1 VSSSHNLHWRLS
13 RFYFFYY
20 FFVGSFVPYWGI
32 YLQSENFSPSSIGIL
47 LSLFQISRIVA
58 PNFWGWLADH
68 TGHRVKWIKLT
79 SFLGLIGFIGI
90 FWAKGF
96 FWIFLVM
103 SALSLFTS
111 STLPLAESLTLAH
124 LATTDG
130 HYSRIRLWG
139 SIGFIVA
146 SLFLG
151 YLIDL
156 QGINILLWVL
166 LITQAIIFFLSNT
179 IPEAKEIH
187 HKKNDL
193 SIWKIIKTPSVV
205 ALLIGCTL
213 MVSAHGVLYNF
224 YSIYLKEHGYSSAA
238 IGWLWAVGVICEI
251 FIFML
256 MPKILRRYSLKT
268 ILLISLFLGVIRFI
282 LIGASPD
289 QFYLLLIAQM
299 FHAATFGSFHAASIE
314 VIAYFFKGRNQS
326 RGQAIYNSVAYGIG
340 GTIGGLGGGY
350 LIQYLGGQ
358 LGFMIA
364 AISPLIG
371 FIVIWYG
378 LKLEIK
384 YLAKTSPQSMRKLN
398 DYE

>member
-1 VSSSHNLHWRLS
+1 MSSSHNLHWRLS

-166 LITQAIIFFLSNT
+166 LIAQAIIFFLSNT
-179 IPEAKEIH
+179 IPETKEIH

-384 YLAKTSPQSMRKLN
+384 GNKIFG
-398 DYE
+398 

>member
-1 VSSSHNLHWRLS
+1 MSSSHNLHWRLS

-68 TGHRVKWIKLT
+68 SGHRVKWIKLT
-79 SFLGLIGFIGI
+79 SFLGLIGFIGV

-224 YSIYLKEHGYSSAA
+224 YSIYLKEHGYSSAT

-384 YLAKTSPQSMRKLN
+384 GNKIFG
-398 DYE
+398 

>member
-79 SFLGLIGFIGI
+79 SFLGLIGFIGV

-166 LITQAIIFFLSNT
+166 LIAQAIIFFLSNT
-179 IPEAKEIH
+179 IPETQDIQ
-187 HKKNDL
+187 HKTNDL
-193 SIWKIIKTPSVV
+193 SIWKIIKTPSVI

-224 YSIYLKEHGYSSAA
+224 YSIYLKDHGYSSGT

-251 FIFML
+251 LIFMA
-256 MPKILRRYSLKT
+256 MPKILQRYSLKA
-268 ILLISLFLGVIRFI
+268 ILLMSLFLGVIRFI

-289 QFYLLLIAQM
+289 HLYLLFIAQM

-314 VIAYFFKGRNQS
+314 VIAYYFKGRNQT

-371 FIVIWYG
+371 FVVIWFG

-384 YLAKTSPQSMRKLN
+384 GNKIFG
-398 DYE
+398 

>member
-1 VSSSHNLHWRLS
+1 MSSSHNLHWRLS

-193 SIWKIIKTPSVV
+193 SIWKIIKTPSLV

-224 YSIYLKEHGYSSAA
+224 YSIYLKEHGYSSAT

-289 QFYLLLIAQM
+289 HFYLLLIAQM

-384 YLAKTSPQSMRKLN
+384 GNKIFG
-398 DYE
+398 

>member
-1 VSSSHNLHWRLS
+1 MSSSHNLHWRLS

-79 SFLGLIGFIGI
+79 SFLGLIGFIGV

-166 LITQAIIFFLSNT
+166 LIAQAIIFFLSNT
-179 IPEAKEIH
+179 IPETQDIQ
-187 HKKNDL
+187 HKTNDL
-193 SIWKIIKTPSVV
+193 SIWKIIKTPSVI
-205 ALLIGCTL
+205 ALLLGCTL

-224 YSIYLKEHGYSSAA
+224 YSIYLKDHGYSSGT

-251 FIFML
+251 LIFMA
-256 MPKILRRYSLKT
+256 MPKILRRYSLKA
-268 ILLISLFLGVIRFI
+268 ILLMSLFLGVIRFI

-289 QFYLLLIAQM
+289 HLYLLFIAQM

-314 VIAYFFKGRNQS
+314 VIAYYFKGRNQT

-371 FIVIWYG
+371 FVVIWFG

-384 YLAKTSPQSMRKLN
+384 GN
-398 DYE
+398 EIFG

>member
-1 VSSSHNLHWRLS
+1 MSSSHNLHWRLS

-103 SALSLFTS
+103 LALSLFTS

-166 LITQAIIFFLSNT
+166 LIAQAIIFFLSNT
-179 IPEAKEIH
+179 IPETQDIQ
-187 HKKNDL
+187 HKTNDL
-193 SIWKIIKTPSVV
+193 SIWKIIKTPSVI
-205 ALLIGCTL
+205 ALLLGCTL

-224 YSIYLKEHGYSSAA
+224 YSIYLKDHGYSSGT

-251 FIFML
+251 LIFMA
-256 MPKILRRYSLKT
+256 MPKILRRYSLKA
-268 ILLISLFLGVIRFI
+268 ILLMSLFLGVIRFI

-289 QFYLLLIAQM
+289 HLYILFIAQM

-314 VIAYFFKGRNQS
+314 VIAYYFKGRNQT

-371 FIVIWYG
+371 FVVIWFG

-384 YLAKTSPQSMRKLN
+384 GN
-398 DYE
+398 EIFG

>member
-1 VSSSHNLHWRLS
+1 MSSSHNLHWRLS

-68 TGHRVKWIKLT
+68 TGYRVKWIKLT
-79 SFLGLIGFIGI
+79 SFLGLIGFIGV

-224 YSIYLKEHGYSSAA
+224 YSIYLKEHGYSSAT

-289 QFYLLLIAQM
+289 HFYLLLIAQM

-378 LKLEIK
+378 LKLKIK
-384 YLAKTSPQSMRKLN
+384 GNKIFG
-398 DYE
+398 

>member
-1 VSSSHNLHWRLS
+1 MSSSHNLHWRLS

-68 TGHRVKWIKLT
+68 SGHRVKWIKLT
-79 SFLGLIGFIGI
+79 SFLGLIGFIGV

-193 SIWKIIKTPSVV
+193 PIWKIIKTPSVV

-224 YSIYLKEHGYSSAA
+224 YSIYLKEHGYSSAT

-289 QFYLLLIAQM
+289 HFYLLLIAQM

-384 YLAKTSPQSMRKLN
+384 GNKIFG
-398 DYE
+398 

>member
-79 SFLGLIGFIGI
+79 SFLGLIGFIGV

-151 YLIDL
+151 YLIDF
-156 QGINILLWVL
+156 QGINILLWIL
-166 LITQAIIFFLSNT
+166 LIAQAIIFFLSNT
-179 IPEAKEIH
+179 IPETQDIQ
-187 HKKNDL
+187 HKTNDL
-193 SIWKIIKTPSVV
+193 SIWKIIKTPSVI

-224 YSIYLKEHGYSSAA
+224 YSIYLKDHGYSSGT

-251 FIFML
+251 LIFMA
-256 MPKILRRYSLKT
+256 MPKILQRFSLKA
-268 ILLISLFLGVIRFI
+268 ILLMSLFLGVIRFI
-282 LIGASPD
+282 LIGVSPD
-289 QFYLLLIAQM
+289 HLYLLFIAQM

-314 VIAYFFKGRNQS
+314 VIAYYFKGRNQT

-371 FIVIWYG
+371 FVVIWFG

-384 YLAKTSPQSMRKLN
+384 GNKIFG
-398 DYE
+398 

>member
-1 VSSSHNLHWRLS
+1 MSSSHNLHWRLS

-68 TGHRVKWIKLT
+68 SGHRVKWIKLT

-96 FWIFLVM
+96 FWIFLIM

-268 ILLISLFLGVIRFI
+268 ILLLSLFLGVIRFI
-282 LIGASPD
+282 LIGASPNH
-289 QFYLLLIAQM
+289 FYLLLIAQM

-371 FIVIWYG
+371 FVVIWYG

-384 YLAKTSPQSMRKLN
+384 GNKIFG
-398 DYE
+398 

>member
-1 VSSSHNLHWRLS
+1 MSSSYNLHWRLS

-47 LSLFQISRIVA
+47 LSLFQISRIIA

-79 SFLGLIGFIGI
+79 SFLGLIGFIGV

-130 HYSRIRLWG
+130 HYCRIRLWG

-166 LITQAIIFFLSNT
+166 LIAQTIIFFLSNT
-179 IPEAKEIH
+179 IPETKEIH

-193 SIWKIIKTPSVV
+193 SIWKIIKTPSVI

-224 YSIYLKEHGYSSAA
+224 YSIYLKEHGYSSAT
-238 IGWLWAVGVICEI
+238 IGYLWAVGVICEI

-256 MPKILRRYSLKT
+256 MPKILRRYSLKV
-268 ILLISLFLGVIRFI
+268 ILLMSLFLGVIRFI

-289 QFYLLLIAQM
+289 HFYLLFIAQI

-314 VIAYFFKGRNQS
+314 IIAYFFKGRNQS

-358 LGFMIA
+358 IGFMIA

-371 FIVIWYG
+371 FVVIWFG

-384 YLAKTSPQSMRKLN
+384 GNKIFG
-398 DYE
+398 

>member
-1 VSSSHNLHWRLS
+1 MSSSHNLHWRLS

-124 LATTDG
+124 LATSDG

-146 SLFLG
+146 SLLLG

-268 ILLISLFLGVIRFI
+268 ILLMSLFLGVIRFI

-289 QFYLLLIAQM
+289 HFYLLLIAQM

-384 YLAKTSPQSMRKLN
+384 GNKIFG
-398 DYE
+398 

>member
-1 VSSSHNLHWRLS
+1 MSSSHNLHWRLS

-103 SALSLFTS
+103 LALSLFTS

-124 LATTDG
+124 LATSDG

-224 YSIYLKEHGYSSAA
+224 YSIYLKEHGYSSAT

-384 YLAKTSPQSMRKLN
+384 GNKIFG
-398 DYE
+398 

>member
-1 VSSSHNLHWRLS
+1 VRSSHNLHWRLS

-79 SFLGLIGFIGI
+79 SFLGLIGFIGV

-146 SLFLG
+146 SLILG

-156 QGINILLWVL
+156 QGIDILLWVL

-224 YSIYLKEHGYSSAA
+224 YSIYLKEHGYSSAT

-268 ILLISLFLGVIRFI
+268 ILLMSLFLGVIRFI

-384 YLAKTSPQSMRKLN
+384 GNKIFG
-398 DYE
+398 

>member
-79 SFLGLIGFIGI
+79 SFLGLIGFIGV

-224 YSIYLKEHGYSSAA
+224 YSIYLKEHGYSSAT

-289 QFYLLLIAQM
+289 HFYLLLIAQM

-384 YLAKTSPQSMRKLN
+384 GNKIFG
-398 DYE
+398 

>member
-1 VSSSHNLHWRLS
+1 MSSSHNLHWRLS

-79 SFLGLIGFIGI
+79 SFLGLIGFIGV

-166 LITQAIIFFLSNT
+166 LIAQAIIFFLSNT
-179 IPEAKEIH
+179 IPETKEIH

-224 YSIYLKEHGYSSAA
+224 YSIYLKEHGYSSAT

-384 YLAKTSPQSMRKLN
+384 GNKIFG
-398 DYE
+398 

>member
-1 VSSSHNLHWRLS
+1 MSSSHNLHWRLS

-68 TGHRVKWIKLT
+68 SGHRVKWIKLT
-79 SFLGLIGFIGI
+79 SFLGLIGFIGV

-193 SIWKIIKTPSVV
+193 SIWKIIKTPSLV

-224 YSIYLKEHGYSSAA
+224 YSIYLKEHGYSSAT

-289 QFYLLLIAQM
+289 HFYLLLIAQM

-371 FIVIWYG
+371 FVVIWYG

-384 YLAKTSPQSMRKLN
+384 GNKIFG
-398 DYE
+398 

>member
-251 FIFML
+251 FIFIL

-384 YLAKTSPQSMRKLN
+384 GNKIFG
-398 DYE
+398 

>member
-1 VSSSHNLHWRLS
+1 MSSSHNLHWRLS

-68 TGHRVKWIKLT
+68 SGHRVKWIKLT
-79 SFLGLIGFIGI
+79 SFLGLIGFIGV

-193 SIWKIIKTPSVV
+193 PIWKIIKTPSVV

-224 YSIYLKEHGYSSAA
+224 YSIYLKEHGYSSAT

-268 ILLISLFLGVIRFI
+268 ILLLSLFLGVIRFI
-282 LIGASPD
+282 LIGASPNH
-289 QFYLLLIAQM
+289 FYLLLIAQM

-384 YLAKTSPQSMRKLN
+384 GNKIFG
-398 DYE
+398 

>member
-1 VSSSHNLHWRLS
+1 MSSSHNLHWRLS

-124 LATTDG
+124 LATSDG

-146 SLFLG
+146 SLLLG

-166 LITQAIIFFLSNT
+166 LIAQAIIFFLSNT
-179 IPEAKEIH
+179 IPETKEIH

-224 YSIYLKEHGYSSAA
+224 YSIYLKEHGYSSAT

-268 ILLISLFLGVIRFI
+268 ILLMSLFLGVIRFI

-289 QFYLLLIAQM
+289 HFYLLLIAQM

-358 LGFMIA
+358 LGFIIA

-371 FIVIWYG
+371 FIVIWFG

-384 YLAKTSPQSMRKLN
+384 GNKIFG
-398 DYE
+398 

>member
-1 VSSSHNLHWRLS
+1 MSSSHNLHWRLS

-384 YLAKTSPQSMRKLN
+384 GNKIFG
-398 DYE
+398 

>member
-1 VSSSHNLHWRLS
+1 MSSSHNLHWRLS

-103 SALSLFTS
+103 LALSLFTS

-151 YLIDL
+151 YLIDF

-166 LITQAIIFFLSNT
+166 LIAQAIIFFLSNT
-179 IPEAKEIH
+179 IPETQDIQ
-187 HKKNDL
+187 HKTNDL
-193 SIWKIIKTPSVV
+193 SIWKIIKTPSVI
-205 ALLIGCTL
+205 ALLLGCTL

-224 YSIYLKEHGYSSAA
+224 YSIYLKDHGYSSGT

-251 FIFML
+251 LIFMA
-256 MPKILRRYSLKT
+256 MPKILRRYSLKA
-268 ILLISLFLGVIRFI
+268 ILLMSLFLGVIRFI

-289 QFYLLLIAQM
+289 HLYLLFMAQM

-314 VIAYFFKGRNQS
+314 VIAYYFKGRNQT

-371 FIVIWYG
+371 FVVIWFG

-384 YLAKTSPQSMRKLN
+384 GNKIFG
-398 DYE
+398 

>member
-1 VSSSHNLHWRLS
+1 MSSSHNLHWRLS

-224 YSIYLKEHGYSSAA
+224 YSIYLKEHGYSSAT

-268 ILLISLFLGVIRFI
+268 ILLMSLFLGVIRFI

-289 QFYLLLIAQM
+289 HFYLLLIAQM

-314 VIAYFFKGRNQS
+314 VITYFFKGRNQS

-358 LGFMIA
+358 LGFIIA

-371 FIVIWYG
+371 FIVIWFG
-378 LKLEIK
+378 LKIEIK
-384 YLAKTSPQSMRKLN
+384 GNKIFG
-398 DYE
+398 

>member
-1 VSSSHNLHWRLS
+1 MSSSHNLHWRLS

-103 SALSLFTS
+103 LALSLFTS

-156 QGINILLWVL
+156 QGINILLWGL
-166 LITQAIIFFLSNT
+166 LIAQAIIFFLSNT
-179 IPEAKEIH
+179 IPETQDIQ
-187 HKKNDL
+187 HKTNDL
-193 SIWKIIKTPSVV
+193 SIWKIIKTPSVI
-205 ALLIGCTL
+205 ALLLGCTL

-224 YSIYLKEHGYSSAA
+224 YSIYLKDHGYSSGT

-251 FIFML
+251 LIFMA
-256 MPKILRRYSLKT
+256 MPKILRRYSLKA
-268 ILLISLFLGVIRFI
+268 ILLMSLFLGVIRFI

-289 QFYLLLIAQM
+289 HLYLLFIAQM

-314 VIAYFFKGRNQS
+314 VIAYYFKGRNQT

-371 FIVIWYG
+371 FVVIWFG

-384 YLAKTSPQSMRKLN
+384 GT
-398 DYE
+398 EIFG

>member
-1 VSSSHNLHWRLS
+1 MSSSHNLHWRLS

-103 SALSLFTS
+103 LALSLFTS

-166 LITQAIIFFLSNT
+166 LIAQAIIFFLSNT
-179 IPEAKEIH
+179 IPETQDIQ
-187 HKKNDL
+187 HKTNDL
-193 SIWKIIKTPSVV
+193 SIWKIIKTPSVI
-205 ALLIGCTL
+205 ALLLGCTL

-224 YSIYLKEHGYSSAA
+224 YSIYLKDHGYSSGT

-251 FIFML
+251 LIFMA
-256 MPKILRRYSLKT
+256 MPKILRRYSLKA
-268 ILLISLFLGVIRFI
+268 ILLMSLFLGVIRFI
-282 LIGASPD
+282 LIGVSPD
-289 QFYLLLIAQM
+289 HLYLLFIAQM

-314 VIAYFFKGRNQS
+314 VIAYYFKGRNQT

-371 FIVIWYG
+371 FVVIWFG

-384 YLAKTSPQSMRKLN
+384 GN
-398 DYE
+398 EIFG

>member
-1 VSSSHNLHWRLS
+1 MSSSHNLHWRLS

-103 SALSLFTS
+103 LALSLFTS

-166 LITQAIIFFLSNT
+166 LIAQAIIFFLSNT
-179 IPEAKEIH
+179 IPETQDIQ
-187 HKKNDL
+187 HKTNDL
-193 SIWKIIKTPSVV
+193 SIWKIIKTPSVI
-205 ALLIGCTL
+205 ALLLGCTL

-224 YSIYLKEHGYSSAA
+224 YSIYLKDHGYSSGT

-251 FIFML
+251 LIFMAR
-256 MPKILRRYSLKT
+256 PKILRRYSLKA
-268 ILLISLFLGVIRFI
+268 ILLMSLFLGVIRFI

-289 QFYLLLIAQM
+289 HLYLLFMAQM

-314 VIAYFFKGRNQS
+314 VIAYYFKGRNQT

-371 FIVIWYG
+371 FVVIWFG

-384 YLAKTSPQSMRKLN
+384 GN
-398 DYE
+398 EIFG

>member
-1 VSSSHNLHWRLS
+1 MSATHNLHWRLS

-20 FFVGSFVPYWGI
+20 FFVGAFVPYWGI
-32 YLQSENFSPSSIGIL
+32 YLQSQNFSPASIGIL

-79 SFLGLIGFIGI
+79 SLLGLIGFVGV

-96 FWIFLVM
+96 FWIFLIM

-130 HYSRIRLWG
+130 HYSRIRLWE
-139 SIGFIVA
+139 SIGFIAA
-146 SLFLG
+146 SLLLG
-151 YLIDL
+151 YLIYL
-156 QGINILLWVL
+156 RGINILLWAL
-166 LITQAIIFFLSNT
+166 LVAQAIIFYLSNT
-179 IPEAKEIH
+179 IPETQEIH
-187 HKKNDL
+187 HEKNDL

-224 YSIYLKEHGYSSAA
+224 YSIYLKEHGYSGGT

-251 FIFML
+251 LIFMM
-256 MPKILRRYSLKT
+256 MPKILRRYSLKV
-268 ILLISLFLGVIRFI
+268 ILLMSLFLGVIRFI

-289 QFYLLLIAQM
+289 HLYLLLIAQM

-314 VIAYFFKGRNQS
+314 VIAYYFKGRNQA

-340 GTIGGLGGGY
+340 GTVGGLGGGY

-358 LGFMIA
+358 MGFTVA

-371 FIVIWYG
+371 FLVIWFG

-384 YLAKTSPQSMRKLN
+384 GNKIFG
-398 DYE
+398 

>member
-1 VSSSHNLHWRLS
+1 MSSSYNLHWRLS

-79 SFLGLIGFIGI
+79 SFLGLIGFIGV

-146 SLFLG
+146 SLLLG

-166 LITQAIIFFLSNT
+166 LIAQAIIFFLSNT
-179 IPEAKEIH
+179 IPETKEIH

-224 YSIYLKEHGYSSAA
+224 YSIYLKEHGYSSAT

-268 ILLISLFLGVIRFI
+268 ILLMSLFLGVIRFI

-289 QFYLLLIAQM
+289 HFYLLLIAQM

-358 LGFMIA
+358 LGFIIA

-371 FIVIWYG
+371 FIVIWFG

-384 YLAKTSPQSMRKLN
+384 GNKIFG
-398 DYE
+398 

>member
-1 VSSSHNLHWRLS
+1 VSSSYNLHWRLS

-384 YLAKTSPQSMRKLN
+384 GNKIFG
-398 DYE
+398 

>member
-1 VSSSHNLHWRLS
+1 MSSSHNLHWRLS

-68 TGHRVKWIKLT
+68 SGHRVKWIKLT

-193 SIWKIIKTPSVV
+193 PIWKIIKTPSVV

-224 YSIYLKEHGYSSAA
+224 YSIYLKEHGYSSAT

-268 ILLISLFLGVIRFI
+268 ILLLSLFLGVIRFI
-282 LIGASPD
+282 LIGASPNH
-289 QFYLLLIAQM
+289 FYLLLIAQM

-340 GTIGGLGGGY
+340 GTIGSLGGGY

-384 YLAKTSPQSMRKLN
+384 GNKIFG
-398 DYE
+398 

>member
-1 VSSSHNLHWRLS
+1 MSSSHNLHWRLS

-103 SALSLFTS
+103 LALSLFTS

-166 LITQAIIFFLSNT
+166 LIAQAIIFFLSNT
-179 IPEAKEIH
+179 IPETQDVQ
-187 HKKNDL
+187 HKTNDL
-193 SIWKIIKTPSVV
+193 SIWKIIKTPSVI
-205 ALLIGCTL
+205 ALLLGCTL

-224 YSIYLKEHGYSSAA
+224 YSIYLKDHGYSSGT

-251 FIFML
+251 LIFMA
-256 MPKILRRYSLKT
+256 MPKILRRYSLKA
-268 ILLISLFLGVIRFI
+268 ILLMSLFLGVIRFI

-289 QFYLLLIAQM
+289 HLYLLFIAQM

-314 VIAYFFKGRNQS
+314 VIAYYFKGRNQT

-371 FIVIWYG
+371 FVVIWFG

-384 YLAKTSPQSMRKLN
+384 GN
-398 DYE
+398 EIFG

>member
-1 VSSSHNLHWRLS
+1 MSSSYNLHWRLS

-47 LSLFQISRIVA
+47 LSLFQISRIIA

-79 SFLGLIGFIGI
+79 SFLGLIGFIGV

-166 LITQAIIFFLSNT
+166 LIAQTIIFFLSNT
-179 IPEAKEIH
+179 IPETKEIH

-193 SIWKIIKTPSVV
+193 SIWKIIKTPSVI

-224 YSIYLKEHGYSSAA
+224 YSIYLKEHGYSSAT
-238 IGWLWAVGVICEI
+238 IGYLWAVGVICEI

-256 MPKILRRYSLKT
+256 MPKILRRYSLKV
-268 ILLISLFLGVIRFI
+268 ILLMSLFLGVIRFI

-289 QFYLLLIAQM
+289 HFYLLFIAQI

-314 VIAYFFKGRNQS
+314 IIAYFFKGRNQS

-358 LGFMIA
+358 IGFMIA

-371 FIVIWYG
+371 FVVIWFG

-384 YLAKTSPQSMRKLN
+384 GNKIFG
-398 DYE
+398 

>member
-1 VSSSHNLHWRLS
+1 MSSSHNLHWRLS

-79 SFLGLIGFIGI
+79 SFLGLIGFIGV

-166 LITQAIIFFLSNT
+166 LVAQAIIFFLSNT
-179 IPEAKEIH
+179 IPETQDIQ
-187 HKKNDL
+187 HKTNDL
-193 SIWKIIKTPSVV
+193 SIWKIIKTPSVI
-205 ALLIGCTL
+205 ALLISCTL

-224 YSIYLKEHGYSSAA
+224 YSIYLKDHGYSSGT

-251 FIFML
+251 LIFMA
-256 MPKILRRYSLKT
+256 MPKILRRYSLKA
-268 ILLISLFLGVIRFI
+268 ILLMSLFLGVIRFI

-289 QFYLLLIAQM
+289 HLYLLFMAQM

-314 VIAYFFKGRNQS
+314 VIAYYFKGRNQT

-340 GTIGGLGGGY
+340 GTVGGLGGGY
-350 LIQYLGGQ
+350 LIQYLGGK

-371 FIVIWYG
+371 FVVIWVG

-384 YLAKTSPQSMRKLN
+384 GNKIFG
-398 DYE
+398 

>member
-1 VSSSHNLHWRLS
+1 MSSSHNLHWRLS

-79 SFLGLIGFIGI
+79 SFLGLIGFIGV

-187 HKKNDL
+187 HKKTDL

-224 YSIYLKEHGYSSAA
+224 YSIYLKEHGYSSAT

-289 QFYLLLIAQM
+289 HFYLLLLAQM

-384 YLAKTSPQSMRKLN
+384 GNKIFG
-398 DYE
+398 

>member
-1 VSSSHNLHWRLS
+1 MSATHNLHWRLS

-32 YLQSENFSPSSIGIL
+32 YLQSQNFSPASIGIL

-79 SFLGLIGFIGI
+79 SLLGLIGFVGV

-96 FWIFLVM
+96 FWIFLIM

-146 SLFLG
+146 SLLLG

-156 QGINILLWVL
+156 QGINILLWAL
-166 LITQAIIFFLSNT
+166 LVAQAIIFYLSNT
-179 IPEAKEIH
+179 IPETQKIH
-187 HKKNDL
+187 HEKKDL

-224 YSIYLKEHGYSSAA
+224 YSIYLKEHGYSGGT

-251 FIFML
+251 LIFMM
-256 MPKILRRYSLKT
+256 MPKILRRYSLKA
-268 ILLISLFLGVIRFI
+268 ILLMSLFLGVIRFI

-289 QFYLLLIAQM
+289 HLYLLLIAQM

-314 VIAYFFKGRNQS
+314 VIAYYFKGRNQA

-340 GTIGGLGGGY
+340 GTVGGLGGGY

-358 LGFMIA
+358 IGFTVA

-371 FIVIWYG
+371 FFVIWFE

-384 YLAKTSPQSMRKLN
+384 GNKIFG
-398 DYE
+398 

>member
-1 VSSSHNLHWRLS
+1 MSSSHNLHWRLS

-224 YSIYLKEHGYSSAA
+224 YSIYLKEHGYSSAT

-268 ILLISLFLGVIRFI
+268 ILLMSLFLGVIRFI

-384 YLAKTSPQSMRKLN
+384 GNKIFG
-398 DYE
+398 

>member
-124 LATTDG
+124 LATSDG

-224 YSIYLKEHGYSSAA
+224 YSIYLKEHGYSTAT

-384 YLAKTSPQSMRKLN
+384 GNKIFG
-398 DYE
+398 